1 MCSNPRAVSVFAEDV
16 AHVLE
21 LIEKLLVRA
30 EVSWTL
36 AMEYLHDS

>member
-1 MCSNPRAVSVFAEDV
+1 MCSNPRAVSVFAEDE

-36 AMEYLHDS
+36 VMEYLQDS

>member
-1 MCSNPRAVSVFAEDV
+1 MRSNPRAVSVFAEDV

-36 AMEYLHDS
+36 AMEYLQDS